1 MENNVALFY
10 KWFAEWYKTIKHEV
24 TIMISV
30 PNELQPYKE
39 DDVVILELFKGDKD
53 NVVLDPYMKCLLQ
66 KAHEL
71 GVTLYVD
78 AKKSNY
84 EQFGF
89 ELTHNKN
96 IMKK

>member
-1 MENNVALFY
+1 MKNNVASFY
-10 KWFAEWYKTIKHEV
+10 KWFAEWYKTIKNEI

-39 DDVVILELFKGDKD
+39 ENVVILELFKGHNE
-53 NVVLDPYMKCLLQ
+53 NVVLDQYLNCLLQ

-71 GVTLYVD
+71 GVTIYVED
-78 AKKSNY
+78 KEFKY

-89 ELTHNKN
+89 ELTQNKN